1 MFVRGEEVWLK
12 GEITGFKR
20 VDNKAVILRLGM
32 EKGYYWVKVGEIEQL
47 VHETFLLKI

>member
-1 MFVRGEEVWLK
+1 MFVRGEEVWIK

-32 EKGYYWVKVGEIEQL
+32 EKGYYWVKTGNSEQL

>member
-1 MFVRGEEVWLK
+1 MFVRGEEVWIK

-47 VHETFLLKI
+47 VHETMLSKF